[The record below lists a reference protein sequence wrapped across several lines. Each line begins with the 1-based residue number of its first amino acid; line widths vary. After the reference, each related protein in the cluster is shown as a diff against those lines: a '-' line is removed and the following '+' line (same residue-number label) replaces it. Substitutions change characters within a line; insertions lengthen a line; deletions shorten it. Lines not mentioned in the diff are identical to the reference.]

1 MENERILELKITE
14 QDLYFLSHI
23 EAIKENAGIFKEKY
37 NKYMWGILK
46 KYNINSIDFLQISKY
61 VRNQKLH
68 LKPELVEKYGPY
80 QLEKSKVDYD
90 FNGMKTYAVIAF
102 AIIIVIVFFKN
113 NSNSSSNST
122 TTEVNNNLET
132 FENNRKQAIIHR
144 CGREWFGER
153 DETYGIYGDYCCLR
167 CYADFYPN

>member
-23 EAIKENAGIFKEKY
+23 EAIKENTGIFKEKY

-61 VRNQKLH
+61 VRNQKFH

-80 QLEKSKVDYD
+80 QLEKSNVGFDY
-90 FNGMKTYAVIAF
+90 NGMKTYAVIVF

-113 NSNSSSNST
+113 NSNSHRLILLLIISLVILLSS
-122 TTEVNNNLET
+122 
-132 FENNRKQAIIHR
+132 AI
-144 CGREWFGER
+144 ELFK
-153 DETYGIYGDYCCLR
+153 TCLYKSSI
-167 CYADFYPN
+167 CSL